1 MVAVIPLFPEYIAP
15 LLAIGAVVAANA
27 DAKRRGRV
35 LSVGP
40 IGKLLLIFMLYTA
53 FGVLYSKHP
62 FNSFATFLMWM
73 VMFLA
78 YLSMTTVLT
87 NRTGSTRR
95 CSAYRSSLG

>member
-1 MVAVIPLFPEYIAP
+1 MRTPNG
-15 LLAIGAVVAANA
+15 GAASCPWARSA
-27 DAKRRGRV
+27 
-35 LSVGP
+35 
-40 IGKLLLIFMLYTA
+40 KLLLIFMLYTA

-78 YLSMTTVLT
+78 YLSMATVLT